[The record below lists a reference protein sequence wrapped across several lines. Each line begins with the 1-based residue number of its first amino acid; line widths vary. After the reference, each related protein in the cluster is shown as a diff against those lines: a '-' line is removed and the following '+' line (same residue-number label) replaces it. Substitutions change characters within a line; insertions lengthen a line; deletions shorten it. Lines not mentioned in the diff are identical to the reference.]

1 MEYATAQRAK
11 TVGEDVKTV
20 WGEIGLPLLI
30 LAVMVPLYFFS
41 PLYDHITDDGICR
54 WDGSSDSS
62 R

>member
-1 MEYATAQRAK
+1 VSYTTAQRTK
-11 TVGEDVKTV
+11 TAGQDVKTV
-20 WGEIGLPLLI
+20 WGEIGLSLLA
-30 LAVMVPLYFFS
+30 LAVMVPLYLFS